1 MFYLEWLGLIPR
13 STWGQVG
20 GSSPSPPGSIL
31 ALAVASPR
39 QGFSKKPQ
47 RGRDLESFTSGVSVE
62 VVQLL
67 HRIESGGIGCNDLE
81 IKLLGS

>member
-1 MFYLEWLGLIPR
+1 MVGLN
-13 STWGQVG
+13 SLKHMGSG
-20 GSSPSPPGSIL
+20 GWTFTSPPGSIL

-81 IKLLGS
+81 VKLLGS